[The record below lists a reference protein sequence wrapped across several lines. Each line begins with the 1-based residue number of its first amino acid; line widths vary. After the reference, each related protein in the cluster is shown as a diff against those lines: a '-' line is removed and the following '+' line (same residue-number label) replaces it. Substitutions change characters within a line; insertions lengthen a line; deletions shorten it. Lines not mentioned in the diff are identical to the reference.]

1 MPCDMCGKEA
11 ELFITEVEGTEL
23 QVCKDCSGFGSVK
36 RKISTKP
43 AFERKILPKQVKP
56 EIIEVIN
63 PEYASMVKKKRES
76 LSISQENFAK
86 KINEKVSLI
95 HHIETGKTEPSIAL
109 AKKLERFLNISLVKQ
124 DEQIPVHIEKSSS
137 EAMTIGDMIKVKKS

>member
-1 MPCDMCGKEA
+1 MCGKEA

>member
-1 MPCDMCGKEA
+1 
-11 ELFITEVEGTEL
+11 
-23 QVCKDCSGFGSVK
+23 
-36 RKISTKP
+36 
-43 AFERKILPKQVKP
+43 
-56 EIIEVIN
+56 
-63 PEYASMVKKKRES
+63 
-76 LSISQENFAK
+76 AK